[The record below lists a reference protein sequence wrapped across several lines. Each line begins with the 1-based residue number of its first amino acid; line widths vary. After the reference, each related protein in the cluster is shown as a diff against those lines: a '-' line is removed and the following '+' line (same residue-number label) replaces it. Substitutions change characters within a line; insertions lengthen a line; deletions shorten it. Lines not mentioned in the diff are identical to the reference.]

1 MSNMDWTTTVRLANA
16 SEKFIGIK
24 EATGDLIQT
33 TRIIKNKPENFFVT
47 SGDDEV
53 ALPMIAVGGHGG
65 ISVIANALPKQFS
78 SLVKFA
84 LADDYK
90 SSREMN
96 NLIYD
101 LHKWLYIEGNPV
113 GIKTAMEILGFG
125 TNEVRLPLS
134 PISSENYKYLER
146 ALRKILEVRV

>member
-1 MSNMDWTTTVRLANA
+1 MPLLVYTLKAALEADCFEQVIVSTDDAEIADIAEQQGA
-16 SEKFIGIK
+16 SIFLR
-24 EATGDLIQT
+24 A
-33 TRIIKNKPENFFVT
+33 
-47 SGDDEV
+47 
-53 ALPMIAVGGHGG
+53 A
-65 ISVIANALPKQFS
+65 
-78 SLVKFA
+78 A

-90 SSREMN
+90 TSREMN